1 MFDLKKKRC
10 HLGNLKI
17 SKSNLIFQNF
27 GNLSLR
33 INNDIFT
40 IKPSGVKLDKVNY
53 KDYPIISIKKKK
65 NNFKLK
71 PSVDTDFHLEVYK
84 NFKNINSIVHT
95 HSKYATIWAQACK
108 SIPNKGTTHSDYWL
122 NDIPITKKLS
132 KKQIIK
138 DYEKNIGQEI
148 VKVLSKTFT
157 HGLLIANHGV
167 ITFGKNIEEAI
178 LYAERLEYIA
188 EMAFK
193 TNLLIKNNKSSIS
206 KDLIKKHY
214 FRKHGSYSY
223 YGQKIKSL

>member
-1 MFDLKKKRC
+1 MFSLHKKKC

-17 SKSNLIFQNF
+17 SNSHLTFQNF

-33 INNDIFT
+33 VNDDIFI
-40 IKPSGVKLDKVNY
+40 IKPSGVNLKKVNY
-53 KDYPIISIKKKK
+53 RDYPIISIKKKK
-65 NNFKLK
+65 FNYKLK

-84 NFKNINSIVHT
+84 SFRNINSIVHT

-138 DYEKNIGQEI
+138 NYEKNIGKEI
-148 VKVLSKTFT
+148 VKVLKKKFSY
-157 HGLLIANHGV
+157 GVLIANHGV
-167 ITFGKNIEEAI
+167 ITFGRNIDEAI
-178 LYAERLEYIA
+178 LYAERLEFIA

-193 TNLLIKNNKSSIS
+193 TNILLKSNNTTIS
-206 KDLIKKHY
+206 KDLKKKHY
-214 FRKHGSYSY
+214 LRKHGNKSY
-223 YGQKIKSL
+223 YGQ